1 MAYGIFR
8 APEDHFRYHPAL
20 CNTCIS
26 ARNLLQSWNLL
37 IRLVGKILDQNWNST
52 QELWFNSIYVRW
64 NYCNSKHWTQR
75 LSFGTLPES
84 CYRSTERMLQ
94 LHYTEVSSSLAQ
106 LVDYY
111 LHFLEMSIQWTWKKQ
126 MLDYIYELEFYF
138 EQQYFLSQ
146 WLIKNKEIKSPDFF
160 MLETK

>member
-1 MAYGIFR
+1 
-8 APEDHFRYHPAL
+8 
-20 CNTCIS
+20 
-26 ARNLLQSWNLL
+26 
-37 IRLVGKILDQNWNST
+37 
-52 QELWFNSIYVRW
+52 
-64 NYCNSKHWTQR
+64 
-75 LSFGTLPES
+75 
-84 CYRSTERMLQ
+84 MLQ